1 GQADLFEV
9 VLALSAVG
17 GFPDLLHGGHEQ
29 ADQDGDDG
37 DHDEELNQ
45 RECPANLRGA
55 HALGLLTGEPMT
67 GCGATRDSR
76 REKGAGRLAG
86 AGPPVRVSRH
96 LHGILMD
103 GEGASNN
110 FLHRVPFFLWT
121 VFPPDP
127 RQTRYLGWVA
137 SLFPWTQTE
146 RWKDFRANQKRC
158 PR

>member
-1 GQADLFEV
+1 
-9 VLALSAVG
+9 
-17 GFPDLLHGGHEQ
+17 
-29 ADQDGDDG
+29 DG

-76 REKGAGRLAG
+76 REKGAGRLPG

-158 PR
+158 PRAAKKGRPVEGLDCGSADPPSVSIVLFYSRKAQS